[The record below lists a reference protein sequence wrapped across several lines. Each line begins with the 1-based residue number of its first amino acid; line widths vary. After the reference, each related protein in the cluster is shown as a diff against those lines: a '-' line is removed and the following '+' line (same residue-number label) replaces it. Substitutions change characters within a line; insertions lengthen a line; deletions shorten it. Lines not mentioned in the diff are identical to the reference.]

1 MTANFQRLEGLAGG
15 IADSEF
21 RASYMAHSLR
31 AFLADQIRA
40 LRGERSQRV
49 FGEAIGKPQSVV
61 SRLESEDYGKVT
73 LQTLLDIA
81 NKLDIA
87 LLVRY
92 VDFPTFLR
100 STADFSPNAVAPRPF
115 SADAFVEMMREEARP
130 DETSAALRAFLSA
143 SFEQNFTSAVQ
154 SAANTLK
161 SPTNN
166 PSSFAIPS
174 SPDLPSEG
182 AVEANTSNKWRM
194 WRTDTS
200 SNAIGAL
207 ENVA

>member
-1 MTANFQRLEGLAGG
+1 LRTRLHAQRHNVGDQALNVMKHTSMTANFQRLEGLAGG

-143 SFEQNFTSAVQ
+143 SFEQNFTS
-154 SAANTLK
+154 
-161 SPTNN
+161 
-166 PSSFAIPS
+166 
-174 SPDLPSEG
+174 EG
-182 AVEANTSNKWRM
+182 AVQANTSKKGRM